1 MRTAIVS
8 AFPGCG
14 KSYIYNKYNN
24 TPYYGQ
30 DYNNKTWK
38 MLDSD
43 SSEYS
48 WIKDENGNN
57 TKEKNPNFPQNY
69 IDHIKANI
77 GKVDVIF
84 VSSHKEVRQALKENN
99 IKFFL
104 IFPLKEMKKDFI
116 ERYKNRGNTED
127 FINFISKNWDGFIDE
142 MENEHDDL
150 CLIEHLTK
158 ENPYITMTFLD
169 KILEENEMGNL
180 AFLWAMVG
188 KQNE

>member
-14 KSYIYNKYNN
+14 KSYIYEKYNN
-24 TPYYGQ
+24 TKYYGREY
-30 DYNNKTWK
+30 DNKIWK
-38 MLDSD
+38 ILDSD

-48 WIKDENGNN
+48 WIKDKDGNN
-57 TKEKNPNFPQNY
+57 TKEKNPEFPKNY
-69 IDHIKANI
+69 INHIKENI

-104 IFPLKEMKKDFI
+104 IFPLKEMKENFI

-127 FINFISKNWDGFIDE
+127 FINFISKNWDDFIDE
-142 MENEHDDL
+142 MENENDDK
-150 CLIEHLTK
+150 CLIDHLTP
-158 ENPYITMTFLD
+158 NRPYITLEHLD
-169 KILEENEMGNL
+169 LMLDTGTMGNL
-180 AFLWAMVG
+180 SFLWCMTI
-188 KQNE
+188 

>member
-1 MRTAIVS
+1 MRTAIIS

-24 TPYYGQ
+24 TRYYGQ

-57 TKEKNPNFPQNY
+57 TKERNPNFPQNY
-69 IDHIKANI
+69 INHIKENI

-84 VSSHKEVRQALKENN
+84 VSSHKEVRQALKDNN

-104 IFPLKEMKKDFI
+104 IYPIKEMKEDFI
-116 ERYKNRGNTED
+116 KRYRSRGNTED
-127 FINFISKNWDGFIDE
+127 FINFISNNWDNFIDE
-142 MENEHDDL
+142 MEQENDSI
-150 CLIEHLTK
+150 CLIDHLTPN
-158 ENPYITMTFLD
+158 EPYLTINHLDLFLD
-169 KILEENEMGNL
+169 SGTMGNL
-180 AFLWAMVG
+180 AFLWT
-188 KQNE
+188 EEE